1 MDEKYIVKSILEADS
16 DITIISHADG
26 ISYFELFGSEYG
38 IRYFPEKERTKF
50 PAIVVRNYDKYDLPH
65 IMTFELTI
73 NDDICRC
80 ICLYEDEKIVKY
92 LYSYEEKII
101 ETLRRLKALLQL
113 TEREIETEFQKE
125 FLHYWNGE
133 AETEVDVYLNK
144 ERCFQRLN
152 LYQDKKEGI
161 YFRFVSSSIKLNNVK
176 AYRHI
181 ANVEGFYVPIIDNR
195 RIFPPVKGKAWTMRE
210 VMDIIDGKPYSRISR
225 DTFDK
230 ILIEKSKAAKILLI
244 FEMIVEQQSYN
255 FGLLVEFCNQTKDNL
270 MSRLKKCVQKITPC
284 VVNRCDYYF
293 LNKLIGNDTSFI
305 DKKVAVVGC
314 GSLGSYVAEDLV
326 KVGVKNLFLY
336 DSDRVTYANILRHK
350 AILEWEG
357 YHKVGYMK
365 SRLEAIHPEIFVEI
379 KGNMLADTLKDDI
392 KKYDLIIFTVGS
404 SDVQLA
410 LNRVFIEE
418 GYNKLVIYVW
428 LEAGGKDS
436 HILIVDYS
444 KKGCFECLFTDSSGK
459 LVNNKVNKLSDE
471 RIERYTLKN
480 GCGATRVA
488 YGTSVLLRTTSV
500 LLDIIQKI
508 FNNEVNENS
517 LINISPIKVVNNG
530 NSFVERECKC
540 CGNRNE
546 TKMHQDDPS

>member
-1 MDEKYIVKSILEADS
+1 MDEKYIVKSILAADS
-16 DITIISHADG
+16 DITVISHEDG

-38 IRYFPEKERTKF
+38 IRYFPEKDRTKF
-50 PAIVVRNYDKYDLPH
+50 PAIVVRNYDKYDFPH
-65 IMTFELTI
+65 IMTFEQTI

-92 LYSYEEKII
+92 LYSYEEKIV
-101 ETLRRLKALLQL
+101 ETLRRLKVLLQL

-133 AETEVDVYLNK
+133 AETEIDVYLNK

-152 LYQDKKEGI
+152 LYQDKKEGN

-176 AYRHI
+176 AHRHV
-181 ANVEGFYVPIIDNR
+181 ANVEGFYVPIADNR
-195 RIFPPVKGKAWTMRE
+195 RIFPPVKGKSWTMRE

-230 ILIEKSKAAKILLI
+230 ILLEKSKATKILLI
-244 FEMIVEQQSYN
+244 FEMIIEQQSYN

-293 LNKLIGNDTSFI
+293 LNKQIGNDVSLI
-305 DKKVAVVGC
+305 DKKMAVVGC

-326 KVGVKNLFLY
+326 KAGVKNLFLY
-336 DSDRVTYANILRHK
+336 DSDRVTHANILRHK
-350 AILEWEG
+350 AELGWVG
-357 YHKVGYMK
+357 YHKVVCMK

-379 KGNMLADTLKDDI
+379 KWDMLAGTLKDDM

-410 LNRVFIEE
+410 LNRVFMEE
-418 GYNKLVIYVW
+418 GYNKPVIYVW
-428 LEAGGKDS
+428 LEAGGTDS

-444 KKGCFECLFTDSSGK
+444 KQGCFECLYTDSTGK

-471 RIERYTLKN
+471 RIERYILKN

-500 LLDIIQKI
+500 LLDIIEKI
-508 FNNEVNENS
+508 INEEINESS
-517 LINISPIKVVNNG
+517 LINISSTEVVNNG

-546 TKMHQDDPS
+546 TKMHQDGSS